1 MVKAGSA
8 GKYIG
13 NSNSKK
19 FHYPDCQWAQK
30 ISPSN
35 RVEFNTREEA
45 VNAGYQPCKVCRP

>member
-45 VNAGYQPCKVCRP
+45 VNAGYQPCEGCR